1 MIATS
6 PILPFSAVLSARAR
20 HISCSCVLLGADDAD
35 EFMTKR
41 LLIPVLEERRD
52 WSPTVE
58 TSSLLPIGDM
68 DVSSASIESEVKVVG
83 LSLRARGPEQRAEV
97 GAVAT
102 RKEYRIYVHKAHSSL
117 RCLPILFC

>member
-6 PILPFSAVLSARAR
+6 STLPCLVILPARAR

-41 LLIPVLEERRD
+41 LLIPVLKERRD

-58 TSSLLPIGDM
+58 TSSLLPMGNM
-68 DVSSASIESEVKVVG
+68 DFSSASIESEVKVVG
-83 LSLRARGPEQRAEV
+83 LSAE
-97 GAVAT
+97 GL
-102 RKEYRIYVHKAHSSL
+102 Y
-117 RCLPILFC
+117 

>member
-6 PILPFSAVLSARAR
+6 SMLPFSAVLSARAR

-52 WSPTVE
+52 W
-58 TSSLLPIGDM
+58 SLLPIGDM

-102 RKEYRIYVHKAHSSL
+102 RKEYRIYVHKAH
-117 RCLPILFC
+117 

>member
-1 MIATS
+1 MLMCTPGS
-6 PILPFSAVLSARAR
+6 R
-20 HISCSCVLLGADDAD
+20 DAD

-68 DVSSASIESEVKVVG
+68 DVSSASIESEVKVIVVG
-83 LSLRARGPEQRAEV
+83 REGSLSSAEKWVPLRLEKSTV
-97 GAVAT
+97 SMYIKV
-102 RKEYRIYVHKAHSSL
+102 HSSL
-117 RCLPILFC
+117 RCLCSSHFFYSVIRKKRG